1 MIDITHSFH
10 KTLWFMEQYTK
21 GSNFSFLEGNEQ
33 GKTSLDFLE
42 EILNFEI
49 EKEKYKRSLL
59 QYHSFDNILHFE
71 HSNIEY
77 TLEAL
82 KEEDSVLYNLP
93 LRVNSMGIMI
103 ESNYT
108 FTIKDCQKIC
118 VASKPC
124 TFFIFPKIVATGHLR
139 MDEYPIIGPLK
150 FIHTMFERKENFR
163 IIDILKGVLSKDA
176 QTIDRRIRKMLLCQ
190 LLIIDKNEI

>member
-1 MIDITHSFH
+1 
-10 KTLWFMEQYTK
+10 MEQYTK

-108 FTIKDCQKIC
+108 FTIKDCQKIW

-124 TFFIFPKIVATGHLR
+124 TYFIFPKIVATGHLR

>member
-1 MIDITHSFH
+1 MIDITHPFH

-33 GKTSLDFLE
+33 GKTCLDFLE
-42 EILNFEI
+42 EILNFEV
-49 EKEKYKRSLL
+49 KYKKSLL

-82 KEEDSVLYNLP
+82 KEENSVLYDLP

-108 FTIKDCQKIC
+108 FTIKDCQKIW

-124 TFFIFPKIVATGHLR
+124 KYFIFPKIVATGHLR
-139 MDEYPIIGPLK
+139 MDEYPIVGPLK
-150 FIHTMFERKENFR
+150 FINTMFERKENFR
-163 IIDILKGVLSKDA
+163 IIDILKEVLSKDA
-176 QTIDRRIRKMLLCQ
+176 QIIDRRIRKMLLCQ
-190 LLIIDKNEI
+190 LLIIDKR

>member
-1 MIDITHSFH
+1 
-10 KTLWFMEQYTK
+10 MEQYTK

-33 GKTSLDFLE
+33 GKTCLDFLE
-42 EILNFEI
+42 EILNFEVK
-49 EKEKYKRSLL
+49 KEKYKKSLL

-77 TLEAL
+77 ILEAL
-82 KEEDSVLYNLP
+82 KEENSVLYDLP

-108 FTIKDCQKIC
+108 FTIKDCQKIW

-124 TFFIFPKIVATGHLR
+124 KYFIFPKIVATGHLR
-139 MDEYPIIGPLK
+139 MDEYPIVGPLK
-150 FIHTMFERKENFR
+150 FINTMFERKENFR
-163 IIDILKGVLSKDA
+163 IIDILKEVLSKDA
-176 QTIDRRIRKMLLCQ
+176 QIIDRRIRKMLLCQ
-190 LLIIDKNEI
+190 LLIIDKR

>member
-1 MIDITHSFH
+1 MIDITHPFH
-10 KTLWFMEQYTK
+10 KTQWFMEQYTK

-33 GKTSLDFLE
+33 GKTCLDFLE
-42 EILNFEI
+42 EILNFEVK
-49 EKEKYKRSLL
+49 KEKYKKSLL

-82 KEEDSVLYNLP
+82 KEENSVLYDLP

-108 FTIKDCQKIC
+108 FTIKDCQKIW

-124 TFFIFPKIVATGHLR
+124 KYFIFPKIVATGHLR
-139 MDEYPIIGPLK
+139 MDEYPIVGPLK
-150 FIHTMFERKENFR
+150 FINTMFERKENFR
-163 IIDILKGVLSKDA
+163 IIDILKEVLSKDA
-176 QTIDRRIRKMLLCQ
+176 QIIDRRIRKMLLCQ
-190 LLIIDKNEI
+190 LLIIDKR